1 MRNFWLH
8 VFCFLC
14 LIDFLLLNII
24 IIDSLLSVIPI
35 ILVLFFCLF
44 PSQSCIL
51 ILEIDIFHIFQLILR
66 FSELGPW
73 KNFNWLFLNFLG
85 LSYNCV
91 ASKNYRSWSIWF
103 AWFLRTVRML
113 GFAIISRSI
122 SWLIALSELRVKVF
136 RRRVFIIVPHLR
148 VLPTH

>member
-1 MRNFWLH
+1 MRNLRLH

-14 LIDFLLLNII
+14 LVNFLLLNII
-24 IIDSLLSVIPI
+24 IIDSLFSVIPI
-35 ILVLFFCLF
+35 IFVLFFCLF

-51 ILEIDIFHIFQLILR
+51 ILEIGIFHIFQLILR
-66 FSELGPW
+66 FSKLGPW
-73 KNFNWLFLNFLG
+73 ENFNWLFLNFLS

-91 ASKNYRSWSIWF
+91 ASKNYRPWSIWF

-122 SWLIALSELRVKVF
+122 SWLITLPKLWVKVF
-136 RRRVFIIVPHLR
+136 WRRVFIIVPHLR